1 MPGVNGV
8 LAKIGAAVVLKLL
21 CGGDD
26 VVWLAPF
33 LARESKWGKCV
44 VAQKYLAVVAVLCSL
59 AVGLAT
65 TVHFAT
71 HASAGGKEERVV
83 DKAVA
88 CFAGALLLAYAAHLA
103 VEEGR
108 CAGARAVAPEKEE
121 EVESLLRREKRDAAY
136 GSATFEESDEEYEE
150 DLNCCEDAVRLCLE
164 SGLRVDE
171 DPEADAARK
180 RFIIVAALGNLDD
193 LIVYFTIALTCT
205 LRWYELVLGTVIGAA
220 FLVTAVSTCLQN
232 SHRATAC
239 VSEIPVSFILTALA
253 TYIIISAF
261 VPAISPKTLDSKA

>member
-44 VAQKYLAVVAVLCSL
+44 VAQKYVAVVAVLCSL

-108 CAGARAVAPEKEE
+108 CAGARAVAPEKDA

-136 GSATFEESDEEYEE
+136 GAATVEESDEEYEE

-180 RFIIVAALGNLDD
+180 RFIIVAALGNL
-193 LIVYFTIALTCT
+193 LCGIQIFNPTSMCAYAT
-205 LRWYELVLGTVIGAA
+205 
-220 FLVTAVSTCLQN
+220 VSTQGLLLCFGN
-232 SHRATAC
+232 SMRA
-239 VSEIPVSFILTALA
+239 I
-253 TYIIISAF
+253 
-261 VPAISPKTLDSKA
+261 DSSKNQPNRLRFDRDREF

>member
-1 MPGVNGV
+1 MSTTRSSFPPADACV
-8 LAKIGAAVVLKLL
+8 AK
-21 CGGDD
+21 
-26 VVWLAPF
+26 W
-33 LARESKWGKCV
+33 
-44 VAQKYLAVVAVLCSL
+44 
-59 AVGLAT
+59 
-65 TVHFAT
+65 TV
-71 HASAGGKEERVV
+71 
-83 DKAVA
+83 VA

-108 CAGARAVAPEKEE
+108 CAGARAVAPEKAEAGE
-121 EVESLLRREKRDAAY
+121 ALLRREKRDAAY
-136 GSATFEESDEEYEE
+136 GSATVEESDEEYEE

-193 LIVYFTIALTCT
+193 LLVYFTIALTCT

-220 FLVTAVSTCLQN
+220 LLVTAVSTCLQN

-239 VSEIPVSFILTALA
+239 VSEIPVSLILTALA

-261 VPAISPKTLDSKA
+261 VPAISPKTLDSNA